1 MTRTCSVARS
11 GHNRDD
17 CWDVEA
23 RVGEIVRVE
32 FTSINMEPIHDHLYV
47 SGESVAGGGPMVGAK
62 WGRAIACWVDVWVWW
77 VVMVSSSLL
86 PTWEV
91 AVFSVSFFFFSLSSL
106 IAGRRSTLHRWLS
119 GIPTGSPSGLLCG
132 CCSIS
137 KEGRGVTC
145 CLRCSSS

>member
-62 WGRAIACWVDVWVWW
+62 GGPSHCLLGWCVG
-77 VVMVSSSLL
+77 VV
-86 PTWEV
+86 
-91 AVFSVSFFFFSLSSL
+91 
-106 IAGRRSTLHRWLS
+106 
-119 GIPTGSPSGLLCG
+119 G
-132 CCSIS
+132 CD
-137 KEGRGVTC
+137 G
-145 CLRCSSS
+145 